1 MWVIIMRCGTDI
13 IEISRI
19 KETIEKYG
27 ISFIERIYST
37 YEIEYCEKK
46 GNVKYQHYAV
56 RFAAKEAV
64 AKMLGTGFNGSFEW
78 KDIEVKNDE
87 FGKPKIELANG
98 AKKIFAEENLE
109 KIDISLSHCKEYAI
123 AMVIGY

>member
-1 MWVIIMRCGTDI
+1 MRCGTDI

-19 KETIEKYG
+19 KETIEKYDTN
-27 ISFIERIYST
+27 FIERIYST
-37 YEIEYCEKK
+37 YEIEYCKKK
-46 GNVKYQHYAV
+46 GNAKYQHYAA

-87 FGKPKIELANG
+87 FGKPKVELLNG
-98 AKKIFAEENLE
+98 AKKIFEEENLE
-109 KIDISLSHCKEYAI
+109 NIDISLSHCKEYAI